1 MLWLHGVRIVLQVRL
16 LHRNV
21 GIRIGGASEVA
32 VFGSIDHPAGNISVE
47 LLKNGFGRMVDW
59 SLCTFHTSV
68 LFVYVYVCVVM
79 GVCARVYVCGGACP
93 QFSSVLAAQS
103 PPPSLSCR
111 TCSVRDSR

>member
-1 MLWLHGVRIVLQVRL
+1 MGTSPCDCCSAGVHAFSCWRTCSPCTALPSVMLWLHGVRIVLQVRL

-68 LFVYVYVCVVM
+68 LFV
-79 GVCARVYVCGGACP
+79 
-93 QFSSVLAAQS
+93 
-103 PPPSLSCR
+103 
-111 TCSVRDSR
+111 